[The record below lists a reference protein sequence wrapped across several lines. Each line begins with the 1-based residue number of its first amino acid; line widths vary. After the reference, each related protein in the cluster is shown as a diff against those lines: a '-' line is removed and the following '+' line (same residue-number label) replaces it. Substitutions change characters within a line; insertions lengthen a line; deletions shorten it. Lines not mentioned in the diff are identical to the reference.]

1 MVTAVLN
8 DTDLRRRA
16 WEAAS
21 QVVDPEIPV
30 LTIADLGVLRDVQ
43 VHDGRVEVAIT
54 PTYSG
59 CPAMNMIA
67 LEIELALERAGIARP
82 TVRTVLSPAWTTD
95 WMSEDGRNKL
105 RAYGIAPPQA
115 SNSRRALFGE
125 QQVACPQCGSQNTEL
140 LSEFGSTSCKALW
153 RCKAAANRSII
164 SSVIEVLHAV
174 IASAAKQSI
183 KPQRKGGL
191 LRCAR
196 AARNDGEETLMSHA
210 PRFHRLAVNDLRREA
225 ADAVSMTFAIPKEL
239 EDDYGFTPGQYL
251 TLRTT
256 MDGEEVRRSYS
267 ICSGPDD
274 GELRIAVKKVDGGAF
289 SNWAADELKPGDEL
303 DVMTPTGRFGIAHAP
318 DEARIYVG
326 FAAGS
331 GITPILSI
339 VKGVLA
345 REPNSRFF
353 LFYGNRSTSGMLF
366 LEELEELKDRFMQR
380 LSLFHVISGEEQ
392 DIPILHGRL
401 DGEKVRVLLRSLV
414 PAASVDHVFICG
426 PMGMSEDIEATCR
439 EIGIAEDRIHVERFV
454 SEFGGKPRPKK
465 IIEASA
471 PPKAMASLIIDG
483 KRREVPV
490 AEEESILDAA
500 LRAGMDLPFACK
512 GGMCSTC
519 RAKLVEGDAQMEV
532 NYSLEPW
539 ELKAGFILTCQA
551 RPCSDK
557 VVVDYDHV

>member
-1 MVTAVLN
+1 
-8 DTDLRRRA
+8 
-16 WEAAS
+16 
-21 QVVDPEIPV
+21 
-30 LTIADLGVLRDVQ
+30 
-43 VHDGRVEVAIT
+43 
-54 PTYSG
+54 
-59 CPAMNMIA
+59 
-67 LEIELALERAGIARP
+67 
-82 TVRTVLSPAWTTD
+82 
-95 WMSEDGRNKL
+95 
-105 RAYGIAPPQA
+105 
-115 SNSRRALFGE
+115 
-125 QQVACPQCGSQNTEL
+125 
-140 LSEFGSTSCKALW
+140 
-153 RCKAAANRSII
+153 
-164 SSVIEVLHAV
+164 
-174 IASAAKQSI
+174 
-183 KPQRKGGL
+183 
-191 LRCAR
+191 
-196 AARNDGEETLMSHA
+196 MSHA

-225 ADAVSMTFAIPKEL
+225 ADAVSMTFTIPKEL

-289 SNWAADELKPGDEL
+289 SNWAADELKSGDEL
-303 DVMTPTGRFGIAHAP
+303 DVMTPTGRFGVAHAP
-318 DEARIYVG
+318 DEARTYVG

-353 LFYGNRSTSGMLF
+353 LFYGNRSTTNMLF

-380 LSLFHVISGEEQ
+380 LSLFHVISGE
-392 DIPILHGRL
+392 
-401 DGEKVRVLLRSLV
+401 KVRVLLRSLV

-426 PMGMSEDIEATCR
+426 PIGMSEDIEATCR
-439 EIGIAEDRIHVERFV
+439 EIGIADERIHVERFV

-465 IIEASA
+465 VIQASA